1 MINIALK
8 GQDYLVSQKNSVP
21 AADAILE
28 LFESHGVEDIFC
40 SPGSEWPPMW
50 EALSNRRNSGQEM
63 PRYYNCRHEI
73 LAVSAAGAYHHVSGK
88 IPVVLVHTTVGFL
101 SGSMAI
107 RAAYKEHVPMLIF
120 SGASSTFGE
129 SGLDVGPQWL
139 RVLADNAGPSR
150 LAEPIVKWTGSVF
163 NLETLEGTIEHAFQ
177 IAQTPPQ
184 GPAFVYIPFEIMLGN
199 VSTAS
204 KPRKGPSSSVS
215 RSVPRHED
223 LERAKELLIQSSS
236 PLIITEYAGRRPSA
250 VDKMVQ
256 LAECLS
262 IPVIEAQSPE
272 FMNFP
277 RDHFLHQGFDPK
289 THLEHS
295 DLILLV
301 GVTTPWYPPSMS
313 LSKEN
318 AKVILIDSDPD
329 KARMPYWNYKIDLT
343 LSGAIEDTLDELLR
357 LVKAEKNLASSPSTP
372 TSGALKKEEERMAA
386 LTKNHDLNRKK
397 WEEEARRTS
406 AQKPLDP
413 RWLCYVL
420 NKVLPKNAVLVDETT
435 SHRRLVNMLVTRTEP
450 GSFLSGFY
458 GGLGTGLGTGLGIKT
473 ALKDHLVVVLIGD
486 GAFNYNPV
494 TACFGFAQ
502 EYNLPILV
510 VLFNNEGYTSQQAG
524 VLRHYPEGAAVKSG
538 LRLGTKIRP
547 APDYAQL
554 PKAFGGYGE
563 RVEEPGELEASI
575 LRALDK
581 VKNGQFALVDVLLE
595 ESDPRRKK

>member
-1 MINIALK
+1 M
-8 GQDYLVSQKNSVP
+8 SQKNSVP
-21 AADAILE
+21 TAEAILD
-28 LFESHGVEDIFC
+28 LFESYGVEDIFC

-50 EALSNRRNSGQEM
+50 EALSKRRNNGQEM

-73 LAVSAAGAYHHVSGK
+73 LAVSAASAYHHVSGK
-88 IPVVLVHTTVGFL
+88 IPVVLVHTTVGLL

-107 RAAYKEHVPMLIF
+107 RAAYKEHVPMVIF

-139 RVLADNAGPSR
+139 RVLADNALPSR

-199 VSTAS
+199 VLTAS
-204 KPRKGPSSSVS
+204 KRRKGPSCYSSSFS

-223 LERAKELLIQSSS
+223 LERAKELLIRSSS
-236 PLIITEYAGRRPSA
+236 PLIITEYAGRRPS
-250 VDKMVQ
+250 VVVKLVQ

-289 THLEHS
+289 TQLEHS

-313 LSKEN
+313 LANEN

-357 LVKAEKNLASSPSTP
+357 LVKMEKNLASSSAL
-372 TSGALKKEEERMAA
+372 TSDALKEAEERVAA
-386 LTKNHDLNRKK
+386 LIKNHDLNKKK

-406 AQKPLDP
+406 IQKPLDP
-413 RWLCYVL
+413 RWLCYTL
-420 NKVLPKNAVLVDETT
+420 NKVLPKDVVLVDETT
-435 SHRRLVNMLVTRTEP
+435 SHRRLVNTLVTRTEP
-450 GSFLSGFY
+450 GSFFSGFY

-473 ALKDHLVVVLIGD
+473 VLKDRLVVVLIGD

-510 VLFNNEGYTSQQAG
+510 VLFNNGGYTSQQAG
-524 VLRHYPEGAAVKSG
+524 VLRHYAEGSAVKSG
-538 LRLGTKIRP
+538 LRLGTKIQP

-581 VKNGQFALVDVLLE
+581 VKNGQFAVVDVLLE